1 MKDTTWRHEFQE
13 GKLEFMHAEAVVKEC
28 QPPDCPTTNMFH
40 NADTPGNGKQDMR
53 AMQRITISV
62 ARTPVSNL
70 PSWRSQQSVLLTPLW
85 WEMVWL
91 ASVQLFGTVANLEES
106 FSQARATESARKSAP
121 VPAAAP
127 TIRKKKKYK
136 GSKNTHRKHTS
147 FLLVHG
153 PISPSHTQKEANEV
167 QRACLKAMMD
177 HLWEADPDI
186 MLALNPSHRNA
197 LTLSDILPGTEE
209 DKLPDRWRWQA

>member
-1 MKDTTWRHEFQE
+1 M
-13 GKLEFMHAEAVVKEC
+13 
-28 QPPDCPTTNMFH
+28 
-40 NADTPGNGKQDMR
+40 
-53 AMQRITISV
+53 
-62 ARTPVSNL
+62 
-70 PSWRSQQSVLLTPLW
+70 
-85 WEMVWL
+85 WL

-106 FSQARATESARKSAP
+106 FSQARAKESARKSAP
-121 VPAAAP
+121 IQAAPP
-127 TIRKKKKYK
+127 TIRKKKKCK

-153 PISPSHTQKEANEV
+153 PISPSHSQKEANEV
-167 QRACLKAMMD
+167 QRAHLKAMMD

-197 LTLSDILPGTEE
+197 LTLSDILPDTEE